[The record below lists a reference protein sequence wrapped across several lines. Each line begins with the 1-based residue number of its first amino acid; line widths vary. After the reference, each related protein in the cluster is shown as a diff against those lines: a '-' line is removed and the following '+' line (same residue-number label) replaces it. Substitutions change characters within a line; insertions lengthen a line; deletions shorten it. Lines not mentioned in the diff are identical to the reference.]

1 MITLSGPETLDRVLY
16 DRIVRD
22 GERIELDADALERV
36 DAARARMLAALDA
49 GTPAYGVTT
58 GLGYLA
64 TTEIPEAD
72 RIALQRSILLGR
84 AVAVGPPLPRDVVR
98 GAMLLRLTGFL
109 GGAAGVSGAL
119 CSFIADRLN
128 DAWLPDVP
136 SRPHGA
142 AGEIT
147 LLSHL
152 FQTFVGEGF
161 VLEDG
166 ARVPAAD
173 ALAARGV
180 APYEPALKEGIALV
194 NGAPFAPALTAPLLR
209 TAERVLEQAIVNAA
223 LGVAALGASGRPFS
237 SRIGELKGDP
247 AQLRV
252 HARLAELVPDR
263 SERTQAPV
271 SFRVAPQVLGA
282 AAQVL
287 EDASAQLEREL
298 RAVTDSPLYL
308 VAAREEPE
316 GFYPSGSFHAQA
328 LTFAL
333 DALAIAFAQV
343 GSLSEKRVHRLIDS
357 RFSGL
362 PEQLAVDP
370 GRQTGLSPL
379 HKAIV
384 GLLAEN
390 RLLAA
395 PASVGPLDSSSG
407 QEDVQA
413 FTPLAADKL
422 RRLLANVELILAYEL
437 VVLAQARRLRD
448 VAFPATLESLLA
460 PIIDAVPLVDRDRSL
475 APDVARV
482 LALLQR

>member
-1 MITLSGPETLDRVLY
+1 MITLSGPETLDRGLY

-22 GERIELDADALERV
+22 GEQVELDADALERV
-36 DAARARMLAALDA
+36 DAGRAGMLAALDA

-64 TTEIPEAD
+64 TKEIPEAD
-72 RIALQRSILLGR
+72 RLALQRSILLGR
-84 AVAVGPPLPRDVVR
+84 AVAVGPPLPREVVR

-109 GGAAGVSGAL
+109 SGAAGVSGAL
-119 CSFIADRLN
+119 CTFIADRLN
-128 DAWLPDVP
+128 DGWVPDVP
-136 SRPHGA
+136 ARPHGA

-161 VLEDG
+161 VHEDG
-166 ARVPAAD
+166 VRVPAAD

-194 NGAPFAPALTAPLLR
+194 NGAPFAPALTAPLVR
-209 TAERVLEQAIVNAA
+209 NAERVLEQAIVNAA

-237 SRIGELKGDP
+237 NRIGELKGDP
-247 AQLRV
+247 AQLHV

-287 EDASAQLEREL
+287 DDATAQLEREL

-308 VAAREEPE
+308 AADAEEPE

-328 LTFAL
+328 LTFSL
-333 DALAIAFAQV
+333 DALAVAFAQV
-343 GSLSEKRVHRLIDS
+343 GSLSEKRVHRLLDS

-379 HKAIV
+379 HKSIV
-384 GLLAEN
+384 ALAAEN
-390 RLLAA
+390 RLLAS
-395 PASVGPLDSSSG
+395 PASLGPLDSSSG

-413 FTPLAADKL
+413 FTPLAAAKL
-422 RRLLANVELILAYEL
+422 RRLLANVELMLAYEL

-448 VAFPATLESLLA
+448 AAFPALLESLLA
-460 PIIDAVPLVDRDRSL
+460 PFLDAVPLVDRDRSL
-475 APDVARV
+475 APDVERV
-482 LALLQR
+482 LALLQG

>member
-1 MITLSGPETLDRVLY
+1 
-16 DRIVRD
+16 
-22 GERIELDADALERV
+22 
-36 DAARARMLAALDA
+36 
-49 GTPAYGVTT
+49 
-58 GLGYLA
+58 
-64 TTEIPEAD
+64 
-72 RIALQRSILLGR
+72 
-84 AVAVGPPLPRDVVR
+84 
-98 GAMLLRLTGFL
+98 MLLRLTGFL
-109 GGAAGVSGAL
+109 GAVAGVSGAL
-119 CSFIADRLN
+119 CGFIADRLN
-128 DAWLPDVP
+128 DGWLPDVP
-136 SRPHGA
+136 ARPHGA
-142 AGEIT
+142 AGEIA

-173 ALAARGV
+173 ALASRGV

-194 NGAPFAPALTAPLLR
+194 NGAPFAAALTAPLVR
-209 TAERVLEQAIVNAA
+209 SAERVIEQATVNAA
-223 LGVAALGASGRPFS
+223 LGVAALGTSGRPFS
-237 SRIGELKGDP
+237 PRIGKLKGDP

-252 HARLAELVPDR
+252 HARIAELVPDR
-263 SERTQAPV
+263 SERMQAPV
-271 SFRVAPQVLGA
+271 SFRVAPQVIGA

-287 EDASAQLEREL
+287 DDATAQLEREL

-308 VAAREEPE
+308 EAASDEPE

-333 DALAIAFAQV
+333 DSLAVAFAQV
-343 GSLSEKRVHRLIDS
+343 GALSEKRVHRLLDS

-379 HKAIV
+379 HKAVV
-384 GLLAEN
+384 GLTAEN
-390 RLLAA
+390 RLLASPASLA
-395 PASVGPLDSSSG
+395 PADSSSG
-407 QEDVQA
+407 QEDVEA

-422 RRLLANVELILAYEL
+422 RRLLANVELIFSYEL

-448 VAFPATLESLLA
+448 AAFPAPLESLLA
-460 PIIDAVPLVDRDRSL
+460 PVLDAVPLVDRDRSL